1 MISTGVLT
9 DARIDRYS
17 RQIIL
22 PEVGGRGQQRLL
34 AARVV
39 VAGDGEAARSAAT
52 LIGRAGV
59 GALDLLCG
67 PATLPELSP
76 DCRLTRHAEGAPPPD
91 AAVIVDLTGRPAS
104 AVTLGRHAGATG
116 RPFVVGVWRGARG
129 VVASAVR
136 RPCGACC
143 PAATLATGDAAP
155 ATPAL
160 AASLALAVGALAAA
174 ETLGLLLGAPNA
186 GRARHLDVAT
196 GACVALPVPQ
206 GAGCELCGGT
216 A

>member
-1 MISTGVLT
+1 RERRRGHRDHRARARRHARGDRRRRRMVSRAGHHRRADREERDRMISTGVLT

-22 PEVGGRGQQRLL
+22 PEVGGRGQPRLL
-34 AARVV
+34 
-39 VAGDGEAARSAAT
+39 
-52 LIGRAGV
+52 
-59 GALDLLCG
+59 
-67 PATLPELSP
+67 
-76 DCRLTRHAEGAPPPD
+76 
-91 AAVIVDLTGRPAS
+91 
-104 AVTLGRHAGATG
+104 
-116 RPFVVGVWRGARG
+116 GARG

-206 GAGCELCGGT
+206 GA
-216 A
+216 